1 MCPLSVEFSR
11 EATCKCQTVDLAQK
25 EYTMKKHL
33 LFAVFVLIL
42 TVRGQAQV
50 DPLYAQYLNNPL
62 LINPAYAGLNNNF
75 NAGVSYRKQW
85 AGFEGS
91 PTTYNL
97 NAHTSLLDNR
107 MGLGLIVLKDNVG
120 INSNT
125 EVHGTYA
132 YRLDLDQKY
141 LSFGLQA
148 GFISF
153 RGNNDE
159 LNPYDIDDPAF
170 NEIQN
175 VTRPSF
181 GAGLI
186 LHSERYFLGLSV
198 PRMLKAKVTFSD
210 LETELYS
217 QHFYA
222 MGAYIFYL
230 NEHIRLKPSVLLKS
244 VKGSPLSA
252 DVNFAVNFEEKIT
265 AGVYTRNLNAYGLMG
280 QIKFGGSYRFG
291 YAFEVP
297 SGSSVGARFTTHELS
312 FGMNLAL
319 FAFHRTSIT
328 NF

>member
-1 MCPLSVEFSR
+1 
-11 EATCKCQTVDLAQK
+11 
-25 EYTMKKHL
+25 MKKIL
-33 LFAVFVLIL
+33 LVAAFIL
-42 TVRGQAQV
+42 AISLPGSAQV
-50 DPLYAQYLNNPL
+50 DPLYAQYLNNPM
-62 LINPAYAGLNNNF
+62 LINPAYAGLNNNL
-75 NAGVSYRKQW
+75 NAGVTYRKQW

-91 PTTYNL
+91 PTTFNV
-97 NAHTSLLDNR
+97 NGHTSLLDNR
-107 MGLGLIVLKDNVG
+107 MGVGLMIVKDNVG

-125 EVHGTYA
+125 EIHGTYA

-148 GFISF
+148 GLISYK
-153 RGNNDE
+153 GNYDD
-159 LNPYDIDDPAF
+159 LNPYDPQDPAF
-170 NEIQN
+170 AEVQN
-175 VTRPSF
+175 VSKPSF

-186 LHSERYFLGLSV
+186 LHSERYFVGLSV
-198 PRMLKAKVTFSD
+198 PRMLKARVTVDDVESQ
-210 LETELYS
+210 LYS

-222 MGAYIFYL
+222 MGAYIFYI

-252 DVNFAVNFEEKIT
+252 DVNFALNFEDKIT

-297 SGSSVGARFTTHELS
+297 SGNSVGARFTTHELS
-312 FGMNLAL
+312 FGVNLAL
-319 FAFHRTSIT
+319 FGFHTTSIT

>member
-1 MCPLSVEFSR
+1 
-11 EATCKCQTVDLAQK
+11 
-25 EYTMKKHL
+25 MKKVL
-33 LFAVFVLIL
+33 LLVVCITTFIRFSD
-42 TVRGQAQV
+42 AQV

-62 LINPAYAGLNNNF
+62 LINPAYAGLNNNL
-75 NAGVSYRKQW
+75 NLGVSYRKQW

-91 PTTYNL
+91 PTTYNV
-97 NAHTSLLDNR
+97 NGHTSLFDNR
-107 MGLGLIVLKDNVG
+107 MGVGLIILRDNVG
-120 INSNT
+120 VNSNT

-153 RGNNDE
+153 KNNNKD
-159 LNPYDIDDPAF
+159 LNPFDQQDPAF
-170 NEIQN
+170 STNQN
-175 VTRPSF
+175 ITKPSF

-186 LHSERYFLGLSV
+186 LHSERYFIGLSV
-198 PRMLKAKVTFSD
+198 PRMLKAKATFSN

-230 NEHIRLKPSVLLKS
+230 NEHIRLKPSVLLKTVS
-244 VKGSPLSA
+244 GSPLSA
-252 DVNFAVNFEEKIT
+252 DVNFALNLDEKYT
-265 AGVYTRNLNAYGLMG
+265 AGVFTRNLNAYGLMA

-297 SGSSVGARFTTHELS
+297 SGNSVGARFTTHELS
-312 FGMNLAL
+312 FGLNMAM
-319 FAFHRTSIT
+319 FAFHSTSIT

>member
-1 MCPLSVEFSR
+1 MLGFSS
-11 EATCKCQTVDLAQK
+11 
-25 EYTMKKHL
+25 
-33 LFAVFVLIL
+33 
-42 TVRGQAQV
+42 QAQI
-50 DPLYAQYLNNPL
+50 DPLYAQYLNNPM
-62 LINPAYAGLNNNF
+62 LINPAYAGLNNNL
-75 NAGVSYRKQW
+75 NAGITYRKQW
-85 AGFEGS
+85 AGFDGS

-97 NAHTSLLDNR
+97 NAHTSLFDNR
-107 MGLGLIVLKDNVG
+107 MGVGLIVLKDNVG
-120 INSNT
+120 ISSNT

-132 YRLDLDQKY
+132 YRLDLDQKF

-153 RGNNDE
+153 KTNNGD
-159 LNPYDIDDPAF
+159 LKPWDIDDPAF
-170 NEIQN
+170 SENQDI
-175 VTRPSF
+175 TKPSF

-186 LHSERYFLGLSV
+186 LHSERYFIGLSV
-198 PRMLKAKVTFSD
+198 PRMLKAKATFSD

-222 MGAYIFYL
+222 MGAYIFYI

-244 VKGSPLSA
+244 VKGSPIST

-297 SGSSVGARFTTHELS
+297 AGNSVGARFTTHELS
-312 FGMNLAL
+312 FGLNLAM

>member
-1 MCPLSVEFSR
+1 
-11 EATCKCQTVDLAQK
+11 
-25 EYTMKKHL
+25 MKKIL
-33 LFAVFVLIL
+33 LVAAFIL
-42 TVRGQAQV
+42 AISLPGSAQV
-50 DPLYAQYLNNPL
+50 DPLYAQYLNNPM
-62 LINPAYAGLNNNF
+62 LINPAYAGLNNNL
-75 NAGVSYRKQW
+75 NAGVTYRKQW

-91 PTTYNL
+91 PTTFNV
-97 NAHTSLLDNR
+97 NGHTSLLDNR
-107 MGLGLIVLKDNVG
+107 MGVGLMIVKDNVG

-125 EVHGTYA
+125 EIHGTYA

-148 GFISF
+148 GLISYK
-153 RGNNDE
+153 GNYDD
-159 LNPYDIDDPAF
+159 LNPYDPQDPAF
-170 NEIQN
+170 AEVQN
-175 VTRPSF
+175 VSKPSF

-186 LHSERYFLGLSV
+186 LHSERYFVGLSV
-198 PRMLKAKVTFSD
+198 PRMLKARVTVDDVESQ
-210 LETELYS
+210 LYS

-222 MGAYIFYL
+222 MGAYIFYI

-252 DVNFAVNFEEKIT
+252 DVNFALNFEDKIT

-297 SGSSVGARFTTHELS
+297 SGNSVGARFTTHELS
-312 FGMNLAL
+312 FGVNLAL
-319 FAFHRTSIT
+319 FGFHTTSMT

>member
-1 MCPLSVEFSR
+1 MRKLLLLTACILVCACYS
-11 EATCKCQTVDLAQK
+11 EAQ
-25 EYTMKKHL
+25 
-33 LFAVFVLIL
+33 I
-42 TVRGQAQV
+42 

-62 LINPAYAGLNNNF
+62 LINPAYAGLNNNL
-75 NAGVSYRKQW
+75 NAGITYRKQW

-91 PTTYNL
+91 PTTYNV
-97 NAHTSLLDNR
+97 NAHTSLFDNR
-107 MGLGLIVLKDNVG
+107 MGVGLIILKDNIGV
-120 INSNT
+120 NSNT

-153 RGNNDE
+153 KTNNDG
-159 LNPYDIDDPAF
+159 LNPWDVNDPAF
-170 NEIQN
+170 VENQN
-175 VTRPSF
+175 ITKPSF
-181 GAGLI
+181 GTGLI
-186 LHSERYFLGLSV
+186 LHSERYFIGLSV

-230 NEHIRLKPSVLLKS
+230 NEHIRFKPSVLLKS

-252 DVNFAVNFEEKIT
+252 DVNFAVNLEEKIT
-265 AGVYTRNLNAYGLMG
+265 AGVFTRNLNAYGLMG

-291 YAFEVP
+291 YAFEIP
-297 SGSSVGARFTTHELS
+297 SGNSVGTRFTTHELT
-312 FGMNLAL
+312 FGLNLAL
-319 FAFHRTSIT
+319 FNFHTTSIT